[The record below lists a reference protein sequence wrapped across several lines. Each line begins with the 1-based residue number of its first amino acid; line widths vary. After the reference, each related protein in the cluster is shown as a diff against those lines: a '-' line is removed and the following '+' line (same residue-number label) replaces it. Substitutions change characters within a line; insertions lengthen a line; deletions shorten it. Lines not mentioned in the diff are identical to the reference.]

1 MSLLLPLLS
10 SSTST
15 SSSLIH
21 FPLPLPSSPPT
32 TSTSHTT
39 SHHDHPVYCQFTAR
53 LSDEDRCR
61 TETRRRIVGWKTKKI
76 LYVLLGCM
84 SEGLHIL
91 PFPKGGGW
99 GGGWGGFT
107 TPALWIF
114 PARELSFV
122 VGCPVCLPA
131 SLSTGLPAARCPPP
145 SSAPAAPCSISGRLS
160 FSAELVPTGLAWLG
174 SSVTRVGIVFPA
186 GSRKP
191 PARVRWEG
199 LDFSF
204 CLRFSYCSL

>member
-1 MSLLLPLLS
+1 MDGKRKKYCTCSWDACQRDFTFSPFQRVGGGVGGGAVSRRPHFGFSPRGNFLS
-10 SSTST
+10 SWAALSVCPRR
-15 SSSLIH
+15 
-21 FPLPLPSSPPT
+21 FP
-32 TSTSHTT
+32 
-39 SHHDHPVYCQFTAR
+39 
-53 LSDEDRCR
+53 
-61 TETRRRIVGWKTKKI
+61 
-76 LYVLLGCM
+76 
-84 SEGLHIL
+84 
-91 PFPKGGGW
+91 
-99 GGGWGGFT
+99 
-107 TPALWIF
+107 
-114 PARELSFV
+114 
-122 VGCPVCLPA
+122 PVCP
-131 SLSTGLPAARCPPP
+131 LPAARCPPP

>member
-1 MSLLLPLLS
+1 
-10 SSTST
+10 
-15 SSSLIH
+15 
-21 FPLPLPSSPPT
+21 
-32 TSTSHTT
+32 
-39 SHHDHPVYCQFTAR
+39 
-53 LSDEDRCR
+53 
-61 TETRRRIVGWKTKKI
+61 
-76 LYVLLGCM
+76 M

-191 PARVRWEG
+191 PARVPDDEILEG
-199 LDFSF
+199 CCCPSKTGGEGKRLVDIGRGGGIAGKGPVKGLAPKLGQLLEALEMALLVDLGVL
-204 CLRFSYCSL
+204 CLY